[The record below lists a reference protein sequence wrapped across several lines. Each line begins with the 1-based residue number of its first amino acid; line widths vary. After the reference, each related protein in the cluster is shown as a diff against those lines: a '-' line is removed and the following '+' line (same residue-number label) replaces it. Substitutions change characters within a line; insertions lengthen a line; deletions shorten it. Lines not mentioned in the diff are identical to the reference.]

1 MRLRALAGLPGILA
15 LALGARIA
23 AIAASSDFRPIFDAA
38 DFDRHAA
45 SIAAGNGYPPP
56 QLGLHGPTAFRPPL
70 YPIALAVVHK
80 LGGGWTAGRV
90 LGALLGTLT
99 VALVFLVAQR
109 LWDGRVALV
118 AALIAAVFPP
128 LVVLSA
134 SLLSEQLFLPLVL
147 ASLLA
152 VLVYRER
159 GGLRWAIAAGVLCG
173 LAILARTSG
182 APYVLALAA
191 GAWAARP
198 RFRRAAL
205 VPPLVVVLATALTVA
220 PWVIRNAAVFHRFA
234 GLGTGAGYALAGTY
248 NAESRARGD
257 HPGEPFSPNVLRTF
271 RDVFAQR
278 DLDEDQFTGK
288 LNDRATHYI
297 EDHPGYVVETVAW
310 NVLRVFEVERRGSF
324 RTNFATQ
331 EVQALGV
338 ERLGSPI
345 AFLGSLYVVLTL
357 ALVGLAAQL
366 GLLPSRRA
374 PPFVWWVPVL
384 LLLPALAIYGLPRYR
399 APVDLF
405 LVMLAAVALV
415 ALRDRSR
422 RRDAA

>member
-1 MRLRALAGLPGILA
+1 MRLRALIGLPGILA
-15 LALGARIA
+15 LALAARIA

-56 QLGLHGPTAFRPPL
+56 QLGLHGPSAFRPPL
-70 YPIALAVVHK
+70 YPIALALVHK

-109 LWDGRVALV
+109 LWDRRVALV

-128 LVVLSA
+128 LVLLSA

-152 VLVYRER
+152 VLVFRER

-173 LAILARTSG
+173 LAVLARTSG
-182 APYVLALAA
+182 APYVLALAV
-191 GAWAARP
+191 GVWVARP
-198 RFRRAAL
+198 RLSRAAL
-205 VPPLVVVLATALTVA
+205 IAPLVLLLATALTVT
-220 PWVIRNAAVFHRFA
+220 PWVVRNSVVFHRFV

-278 DLDEDQFTGK
+278 RLDEDQFIGR
-288 LNDRATHYI
+288 LNDRATHYMR
-297 EDHPGYVVETVAW
+297 EHPGYVLETVAW
-310 NVLRVFEVERRGSF
+310 NVPRVFELERRGSF
-324 RTNFATQ
+324 RTEFATQ
-331 EVQALGV
+331 ELEAVGV
-338 ERLGSPI
+338 GRLDSPV
-345 AFLGSLYVVLTL
+345 AFLGSLYVVLVL
-357 ALVGLAAQL
+357 ALVGAGAQL
-366 GLLPSRRA
+366 GLLPSRHA
-374 PPFVWWVPVL
+374 PPFVWLVPAL
-384 LLLPALAIYGLPRYR
+384 LLLPALAIYGLARYR
-399 APVDLF
+399 APVDPF
-405 LVMLAAVALV
+405 LVMLAAVAVMALV
-415 ALRDRSR
+415 DRTR
-422 RRDAA
+422 RRTA

>member
-1 MRLRALAGLPGILA
+1 MRLRALIGLPGILA
-15 LALGARIA
+15 LALVARIA
-23 AIAASSDFRPIFDAA
+23 AIVASPDFRPIFDAA

-56 QLGLHGPTAFRPPL
+56 QLGLEGPSAFRPPL
-70 YPIALAVVHK
+70 YPVALAVVHK

-90 LGALLGTLT
+90 LGALLGTLA
-99 VALVFLVAQR
+99 VALVFLIAER
-109 LWDGRVALV
+109 LWDHRVALV

-128 LVVLSA
+128 LVFLSA

-147 ASLLA
+147 ASVLG
-152 VLVYRER
+152 VLVYRDT
-159 GGLRWAIAAGVLCG
+159 GAWRWAVAAGVLCG

-182 APYVLALAA
+182 APYVLALAV
-191 GAWAARP
+191 GAWALRP
-198 RFRRAAL
+198 RFSRAAL
-205 VPPLVVVLATALTVA
+205 VPPLVVLLATAVTVA
-220 PWVIRNAAVFHRFA
+220 PWVVRNTLVFDRFA

-278 DLDEDQFTGK
+278 DLDEDQFIGK
-288 LNDRATHYI
+288 LNDRATDYI
-297 EDHPGYVVETVAW
+297 ADHPGYVVETMAW

-324 RTNFATQ
+324 GTDFATQ

-338 ERLGSPI
+338 GRLDSPI
-345 AFLGSLYVVLTL
+345 VFLGSLYLVVAL
-357 ALVGLAAQL
+357 ALVGVAAQL

-384 LLLPALAIYGLPRYR
+384 LLVPALAIYGLPRYR
-399 APVDLF
+399 APVDPF

-415 ALRDRSR
+415 ALRDRFR
-422 RRDAA
+422 RAEAA